1 MITIALD
8 AGASFLKGALF
19 QDGALIRRSIRQAP
33 AVNVQG
39 HREPRQIL
47 QLLSYD
53 HGVGQSVAKDETLW
67 GLYRYACRGAFRRS

>member
-47 QLLSYD
+47 QLL
-53 HGVGQSVAKDETLW
+53 
-67 GLYRYACRGAFRRS
+67 RNR